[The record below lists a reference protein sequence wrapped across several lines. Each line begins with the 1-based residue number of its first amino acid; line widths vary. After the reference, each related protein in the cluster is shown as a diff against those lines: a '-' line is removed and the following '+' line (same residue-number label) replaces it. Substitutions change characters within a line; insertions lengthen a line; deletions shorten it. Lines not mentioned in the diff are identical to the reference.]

1 MELMKLQCLMAMLCC
16 ICMKYVFHLKK
27 PFAFHFAQ
35 TQFSIL
41 LFPLS
46 YKFTQSYIYP
56 INLSDYQSK
65 NIYYYVEKFIFQVF
79 NEAKIAKTNQCVRPK
94 KTLYLQYNNI
104 INVSM
109 YGNLESS
116 WTLGVPPKTPLFAIL
131 VSSNSSIEFF
141 CSTI

>member
-41 LFPLS
+41 LFSLS
-46 YKFTQSYIYP
+46 DKFTQSYIYP

-65 NIYYYVEKFIFQVF
+65 IFTMLYNFIFQVF